1 MTDQAREN
9 LRSFSAFL
17 LRELGIY
24 FPEGD
29 PTLPY
34 LFAIHKDMELN
45 NRTNKEIA
53 SLIQQAL
60 SKINPKEFKFYSGD
74 AALKFQNGITLRWGI
89 IGTLI
94 LLFFWIAAWHWSTV
108 NDVHQAKI
116 IIGASGKTTE
126 LLKCVK
132 KDNEGFYYFDFS
144 EAKGKSI
151 QNFKEFERL
160 NAKTVRV
167 YLGKE

>member
-1 MTDQAREN
+1 MTDQAQSN
-9 LRSFSAFL
+9 LRSYSAFL
-17 LRELGIY
+17 LKELGIY
-24 FPEGD
+24 YPESD
-29 PTLPY
+29 ATLPY
-34 LFAIHKDMELN
+34 LYAIHKEMELN

-74 AALKFQNGITLRWGI
+74 AASKFQNGITLRWGI

-94 LLFFWIAAWHWSTV
+94 LLFFWIAAWHWSAV
-108 NDVHQAKI
+108 NDVHRAKV
-116 IIGASGKTTE
+116 IIGATGKTAE
-126 LLKCVK
+126 LLKCMK

-160 NAKTVRV
+160 DARTVRV